1 MKKTVLTLSILLF
14 SSCILFSQNTTKNNL
29 VNENKV
35 ISDSIIINNQTNSS
49 IQEVDSKQINN
60 EGTNDPTTTGSVK
73 KIINGK
79 EVYVKETE
87 VNGIKSSIIYE
98 PK

>member
-1 MKKTVLTLSILLF
+1 MKKIALTLTIVL
-14 SSCILFSQNTTKNNL
+14 SSSYFLFSQDTNNKNL

-35 ISDSIIINNQTNSS
+35 ISDSLNTNKQNNPSM
-49 IQEVDSKQINN
+49 QEVDSKQINN

-73 KIINGK
+73 EVVNGK

-87 VNGIKSSIIYE
+87 VNGIKSSVIYE